1 MSGILWSWNGGVSM
15 VETKA
20 VKGSSFTA
28 KKMTRIAILGA
39 ISVLLSVTPLG
50 YIPIN
55 PVIQVTIM
63 HIPVIIAAI
72 VEGMTGG
79 VIVGLIFG
87 ISSLIHGLSTPLA
100 PVFINP
106 MVSIF
111 PRIMIGVVS
120 AYTYKKTKNVPLTA
134 AIGTFVNTAGVLSMI
149 YVFAPVA
156 FASVKNVAVS
166 ALGKIL
172 LTVAVTNGIPE
183 MIAAV
188 IIVTAVMKALAK
200 KIK

>member
-1 MSGILWSWNGGVSM
+1 M

-72 VEGMTGG
+72 
-79 VIVGLIFG
+79 
-87 ISSLIHGLSTPLA
+87 
-100 PVFINP
+100 
-106 MVSIF
+106 
-111 PRIMIGVVS
+111 
-120 AYTYKKTKNVPLTA
+120 
-134 AIGTFVNTAGVLSMI
+134 
-149 YVFAPVA
+149 
-156 FASVKNVAVS
+156 
-166 ALGKIL
+166 
-172 LTVAVTNGIPE
+172 
-183 MIAAV
+183 
-188 IIVTAVMKALAK
+188 
-200 KIK
+200 